1 MEEALVEEQQ
11 GVLERL
17 EWVGARLDI
26 VTIAG
31 ALEVSGEVVDSY
43 LSGEQV
49 YPEDEEA
56 IGRLEQLEEMCETMA
71 GLVDYGAGFEGE
83 DGSGE
88 GWVEEDDAMVIEN
101 VGVEGPV
108 DQFGGGLGA
117 VGVAT
122 GTGQGPVRPYRRLG
136 DAPRVVKQ
144 EVPGVE
150 VPEGDVGGDVVVGL
164 DMDGDG
170 KVDLPLPRAAV
181 VPRKGTWT
189 EDIEDRR
196 QALWT
201 ARSIAQM
208 TQGRL
213 LKHKEMVAALSWV
226 AEIELAL
233 ISFYEDS
240 VPDPDVPWDL
250 ERRTR
255 EINVR
260 LERLRWAREEKEKE
274 YGGVK
279 GMMKW
284 LVGDRMPSGKELYQK
299 MVNEADRLLESV
311 EIGNT
316 GVSVVETVLKRQE
329 MVADR
334 RRQ

>member
-31 ALEVSGEVVDSY
+31 VLGVSGEVVDGY

-49 YPEDEEA
+49 YPEDEDGME
-56 IGRLEQLEEMCETMA
+56 RLGQLEEMCETMA
-71 GLVDYGAGFEGE
+71 GFVDYGAGYDVE
-83 DGSGE
+83 DGSVE
-88 GWVEEDDAMVIEN
+88 GWVEDDDAMVIES

-108 DQFGGGLGA
+108 DQFAGGLA
-117 VGVAT
+117 SVGVGT
-122 GTGQGPVRPYRRLG
+122 GTGQVPVRPYRRLG

-150 VPEGDVGGDVVVGL
+150 VPEGDVGGEVVVGL

-196 QALWT
+196 QALCEVEPIGWLFRT
-201 ARSIAQM
+201 FGEGNRNWP
-208 TQGRL
+208 QG
-213 LKHKEMVAALSWV
+213 M
-226 AEIELAL
+226 
-233 ISFYEDS
+233 
-240 VPDPDVPWDL
+240 DVPGLLIMQHTGAVFADATGPAWPGH
-250 ERRTR
+250 T
-255 EINVR
+255 
-260 LERLRWAREEKEKE
+260 
-274 YGGVK
+274 
-279 GMMKW
+279 
-284 LVGDRMPSGKELYQK
+284 PSG
-299 MVNEADRLLESV
+299 
-311 EIGNT
+311 
-316 GVSVVETVLKRQE
+316 
-329 MVADR
+329 
-334 RRQ
+334 

>member
-1 MEEALVEEQQ
+1 
-11 GVLERL
+11 
-17 EWVGARLDI
+17 
-26 VTIAG
+26 
-31 ALEVSGEVVDSY
+31 
-43 LSGEQV
+43 
-49 YPEDEEA
+49 
-56 IGRLEQLEEMCETMA
+56 
-71 GLVDYGAGFEGE
+71 
-83 DGSGE
+83 
-88 GWVEEDDAMVIEN
+88 
-101 VGVEGPV
+101 
-108 DQFGGGLGA
+108 
-117 VGVAT
+117 
-122 GTGQGPVRPYRRLG
+122 
-136 DAPRVVKQ
+136 
-144 EVPGVE
+144 
-150 VPEGDVGGDVVVGL
+150 
-164 DMDGDG
+164 
-170 KVDLPLPRAAV
+170 
-181 VPRKGTWT
+181 
-189 EDIEDRR
+189 
-196 QALWT
+196 
-201 ARSIAQM
+201 M
-208 TQGRL
+208 TQSRL

-240 VPDPDVPWDL
+240 VPDPRVPWDL

-260 LERLRWAREEKEKE
+260 LERLRWAREEKE

-329 MVADR
+329 MAADR